1 MKELT
6 INEVKAVSGAWIGP
20 AIGGAVFGWAAG
32 RFILDPAFNS
42 IRDAYVDASRQ
53 EVEKYRRDP
62 EGFAREHF
70 SFYGDW

>member
-6 INEVKAVSGAWIGP
+6 VHEVKEVSGAWVGP
-20 AIGGAVFGWAAG
+20 AIGGALGGWAAG
-32 RFILDPAFNS
+32 RFIFDPVFNS
-42 IRDAYVDASRQ
+42 IRDAYVDASRR
-53 EVEKYRRDP
+53 EVEKFRRDP